1 MSMQYRFQGLEQ
13 TTFTMIEPTTGC
25 SLVSDGA
32 ECILINKKF
41 FLHHLT
47 DEVAKK
53 IRKTVS
59 YIYILDQNIM
69 CFYNQ
74 MTGEMTATF
83 TAQIVKKKKPA
94 TDYYL

>member
-1 MSMQYRFQGLEQ
+1 MFQGLEQ
-13 TTFTMIEPTTGC
+13 TTFSVIEPTTGC

-47 DEVAKK
+47 DDVAKK

-59 YIYILDQNIM
+59 SDNILQKTEVSTSYM
-69 CFYNQ
+69 S
-74 MTGEMTATF
+74 ATF
-83 TAQIVKKKKPA
+83 MSQIFC
-94 TDYYL
+94 

>member
-1 MSMQYRFQGLEQ
+1 MFQGLEQ
-13 TTFTMIEPTTGC
+13 TTFSVIEPTTGC

-47 DEVAKK
+47 DDVAKK

-59 YIYILDQNIM
+59 SDNILKKTEVSTCYM
-69 CFYNQ
+69 S
-74 MTGEMTATF
+74 ATF
-83 TAQIVKKKKPA
+83 MSQIFC
-94 TDYYL
+94 